1 MKRIRR
7 RGLFLLLCLPLAA
20 FAANPAFEGRW
31 RLDPAQSTALDG
43 WTSMD
48 LVVQLDGPRI
58 SLRHEMAWRATR
70 VTATNVVSTAG
81 PVEVADFFR
90 IDQRHMA
97 VYSAPK
103 KTTRATAGW
112 VDAERTLRLEAFVPV
127 EISQG
132 EAAMRIYS
140 EYRLLEGE
148 ATLLLIELH
157 HTRSRPLV
165 YRFTKVPAEAA
176 KK

>member
-1 MKRIRR
+1 
-7 RGLFLLLCLPLAA
+7 
-20 FAANPAFEGRW
+20 
-31 RLDPAQSTALDG
+31 
-43 WTSMD
+43 MD
-48 LVVQLDGPRI
+48 LVVKLDGPKV

-81 PVEVADFFR
+81 PVEVANFFR

-97 VYSAPK
+97 VYAAPK
-103 KTTRATAGW
+103 KTARTTAAWLDG
-112 VDAERTLRLEAFVPV
+112 DRTLRIEAHVPV

-132 EAAMRIYS
+132 GATVRIYS

-148 ATLLLIELH
+148 ATLLLVELH
-157 HTRSRPLV
+157 NTRSRPLV

-176 KK
+176 TK

>member
-1 MKRIRR
+1 MTRIRY
-7 RGLFLLLCLPLAA
+7 RGLVLLFFLPLAA
-20 FAANPAFEGRW
+20 LPANPAFEGRW

-48 LVVQLDGPRI
+48 LVVQRDGPSI

-70 VTATNVVSTAG
+70 VTATNVVSTAA
-81 PVEVADFFR
+81 PVDVANFFR

-97 VYSAPK
+97 VYAAPK
-103 KTTRATAGW
+103 KSTRATAAWLDG
-112 VDAERTLRLEAFVPV
+112 ERTLRLEALVPV

-132 EAAMRIYS
+132 EATLRIYS
-140 EYRLLEGE
+140 EYRLLEGD
-148 ATLLLIELH
+148 ATLLLVELH